1 MGFFPGSSVSQR
13 PTELF
18 CASAQTKLLLVHP
31 NKRTTGSISFGSFS
45 AQWPQPTASEYGK
58 LLCLNIWTVPEYP
71 SQGRRVVS
79 EGEGW
84 VSGGVGFRLC
94 AHVFDLSIPVSHV
107 RLGLESGPA
116 SDMCGQTQ
124 TVTNIDPSYPRGTV
138 YLSYVRGLGD
148 V

>member
-31 NKRTTGSISFGSFS
+31 NKRTTGPISFGSFS

-84 VSGGVGFRLC
+84 VGLVFGCVHMFSIFRSRCLTYDWGCKAPCIGHC
-94 AHVFDLSIPVSHV
+94 AGKHK
-107 RLGLESGPA
+107 
-116 SDMCGQTQ
+116 
-124 TVTNIDPSYPRGTV
+124 PSRTSTRRTHAA
-138 YLSYVRGLGD
+138 LFTCRTCED
-148 V
+148 

>member
-1 MGFFPGSSVSQR
+1 MAVCVCNAGLL
-13 PTELF
+13 ELLM
-18 CASAQTKLLLVHP
+18 SA
-31 NKRTTGSISFGSFS
+31 GISF
-45 AQWPQPTASEYGK
+45 ARA
-58 LLCLNIWTVPEYP
+58 
-71 SQGRRVVS
+71 QGRFRGGGV
-79 EGEGW
+79 
-84 VSGGVGFRLC
+84 GGVGFRLC